1 MLKLNAK
8 LTPLDLMPVMAAAG
22 HSGNSNSIWPRAGI
36 RSRTY
41 SIPFSWMQRMPPGC
55 RSSMMRMER
64 EIKPWLTN
72 STQPQPAS
80 INRSLK
86 TLLAA
91 LISSIRRCSDQ
102 ITDTLERIS
111 HKPKSY
117 PYITFDELPD
127 ESWAI
132 AGKLLDE
139 E

>member
-1 MLKLNAK
+1 MLKLNAM
-8 LTPLDLMPVMAAAG
+8 LTPLDL
-22 HSGNSNSIWPRAGI
+22 
-36 RSRTY
+36 
-41 SIPFSWMQRMPPGC
+41 
-55 RSSMMRMER
+55 E
-64 EIKPWLTN
+64 
-72 STQPQPAS
+72 
-80 INRSLK
+80 
-86 TLLAA
+86 
-91 LISSIRRCSDQ
+91 